1 MEGSVSDGAGL
12 FCLIIDGKIR
22 VTMKSDGEIQM
33 FKAQKE
39 YYWKI
44 GLFVSVISFIL
55 LIAGVIQV
63 LDSELNVKN
72 LAAYLGFS
80 LAVGLIALLLVRFG
94 FKIALISFLA
104 GLIIGF
110 IEMYRLFFNDSSGW
124 GDLAGL
130 ISLFMWVFMGIGLGV
145 FAQLG
150 AYSWRK
156 RK

>member
-1 MEGSVSDGAGL
+1 
-12 FCLIIDGKIR
+12 
-22 VTMKSDGEIQM
+22 M

-44 GLFVSVISFIL
+44 GLLVSVISFIL
-55 LIAGVIQV
+55 FLVAVGKV
-63 LDSELNVKN
+63 LDSELNIKN

-80 LAVGLIALLLVRFG
+80 LAAGLIALLLVRFG
-94 FKIALISFLA
+94 FKIALIFFLA

-110 IEMYRLFFNDSSGW
+110 IEMYRLFFSDSSGW

-150 AYSWRK
+150 AYYWRK

>member
-1 MEGSVSDGAGL
+1 MI
-12 FCLIIDGKIR
+12 C
-22 VTMKSDGEIQM
+22 DGEIQM

-44 GLFVSVISFIL
+44 GLLVSIISFIL
-55 LIAGVIQV
+55 LIIGVSQV
-63 LDSELNVKN
+63 LGSKLSIKN

-80 LAVGLIALLLVRFG
+80 LAAGLIALLLVRFG
-94 FKIALISFLA
+94 FKIALIFFLA

-130 ISLFMWVFMGIGLGV
+130 ISLFMWVFMGIGVGV

-150 AYSWRK
+150 AYYWK
-156 RK
+156 KGKVGN

>member
-1 MEGSVSDGAGL
+1 
-12 FCLIIDGKIR
+12 
-22 VTMKSDGEIQM
+22 M

-44 GLFVSVISFIL
+44 GLLVSFISFIL
-55 LIAGVIQV
+55 LITAVGKV
-63 LDSELNVKN
+63 LDSELNIKN
-72 LAAYLGFS
+72 LAAFIGFS

-94 FKIALISFLA
+94 FKVALIFFLV

-110 IEMYRLFFNDSSGW
+110 IEMYRLFFSDSSGW

-150 AYSWRK
+150 AYYWRK

>member
-1 MEGSVSDGAGL
+1 
-12 FCLIIDGKIR
+12 
-22 VTMKSDGEIQM
+22 MKSDREIQM

-44 GLFVSVISFIL
+44 GLLVSFISFIL
-55 LIAGVIQV
+55 LITAVGKV
-63 LDSELNVKN
+63 LDSELNIKN
-72 LAAYLGFS
+72 LAAFIGFS

-94 FKIALISFLA
+94 FKVALIFFLV

-110 IEMYRLFFNDSSGW
+110 IEMYRLFFSDSSGW

-150 AYSWRK
+150 AYYWRK